1 VVSSLSVVD
10 FVAVNTKGYAPRL
23 STIGAGQSQS
33 LAHTIFSL
41 FPFSSRLAGA
51 TAAMHM
57 TGSAPFSRLPLL
69 PPPSSPASPFSRS
82 LAFPFMFVC
91 FQLSFLLTL
100 FYSDLA
106 VRLATSTAITA
117 ITAMIAIIAI
127 IAVPRMIVRRTFV
140 LFCMKTSYFP

>member
-1 VVSSLSVVD
+1 
-10 FVAVNTKGYAPRL
+10 
-23 STIGAGQSQS
+23 
-33 LAHTIFSL
+33 
-41 FPFSSRLAGA
+41 
-51 TAAMHM
+51 
-57 TGSAPFSRLPLL
+57 
-69 PPPSSPASPFSRS
+69 
-82 LAFPFMFVC
+82 MFVC

-106 VRLATSTAITA
+106 VRLATSTA